1 MELGALRFAFAILN
15 IKLNNLKKKI
25 INILKVR
32 KRGMLL

>member
-25 INILKVR
+25 INILNR
-32 KRGMLL
+32 